1 MNRYSKI
8 FHHIDVSGMRDT
20 HAKKLAV
27 EKIQEDEIIED
38 SEYVQDESEVN
49 IVGEE
54 LNPLDLKEKASRLFD
69 KPVKKNKLF
78 GHIGVSD
85 MRKFHTNKLNEKKI
99 KAKEAKYIKDQ
110 LEILKSDWRSSFS
123 EQMGTSD
130 VFSYAADAQPGVDL
144 SVVDA
149 TLDASFGIHPDGV
162 ADYGY
167 SANGLQG
174 GTVIRDSGTGTGSDG
189 GFDIG
194 KHLAFTG
201 DTYYNLRWAAL
212 NPIDASAL
220 DTIVITAIR
229 GNDVNGGED
238 PDAEY
243 EDLEVWYRT
252 KDMAQNGWRGINIT
266 PDGTTVSGVER
277 KIIPIGSDSSGLRD
291 WSLNLPAH
299 VRTPETQF
307 MLVQNTSSGAEFD
320 HYGVTE
326 IKFRRNTPL
335 NVVVPLDSPE
345 AISFV
350 RVGSNEGDPK
360 KRKKKVEDQLKAS
373 KEYTD
378 FVMGKDFPGMGATLD
393 DTEQSPIGKDQVA
406 GSFKKA
412 GTPQKTIQQFLQTDD
427 ITGEPIEKKIERSFS
442 QFAPEVTPDGEP
454 APDPIPVNGNK
465 NVVLGQDAQALETS
479 ADEDSAQKE
488 AEREAEREVA
498 QAEKEAEKEAELTD
512 QEREE
517 LKNQGKT
524 EEEIEAEEQKRHN
537 DVEQKEVNKILDS
550 LLDFAKQID
559 PLDMPIDLALDVA
572 TLIAKLGKGVHQ
584 IRSFLKKIS
593 GGKFGTGGPLGDPD
607 ERLNSSKFQKTINNI
622 EIMRSNLTGRI
633 TTHNYT
639 SSQINDL
646 ANSLDIRKFKGINY
660 YGDEAT
666 AGAGG
671 AYGISDQRYEY
682 ADDLIKVVGGK
693 VERNDGQYRT
703 TQPLANMYS
712 GVTSIDG
719 IGRGYGQMI
728 IPSDGTTPYFYYYDY
743 NYHNLNSKSATELP
757 EGDITAL
764 GAQVAQYLR
773 QVLPGRI
780 FDDVINKIQGNYDT
794 FAENLKE
801 RVGLDGW
808 PPGVHGATLTD
819 FKINLDQLP
828 QETQDMIKAH
838 PLSWTEERISK
849 MTDAQVWDQLS
860 FETAGDVEWF
870 DDNFEKLMEK
880 HHPEL
885 YKNHVKYK
893 EVAGKLKDITKQPE
907 YTAAGDSARE
917 YRDSIKENYKEL
929 IDNVE
934 KEIPLPE
941 GDYPEWDSYND
952 PGITE
957 ARKAREA
964 AWSTYQE
971 KWTAAE
977 PAMKAYDAH
986 AATLEKRGKY
996 LYGTSDQ
1003 IEELKRLESEMNA
1016 LLDVWDKASAAWDA
1030 TLVAGGKAL
1039 DVYMKKL
1046 EKERKPWD
1054 DVYEKQRAAEDKLI
1068 AERDKK
1074 VEAAQKAYED
1084 TYTAGKGGKLLNGGD
1099 WKHPETGK
1107 VIPGMDTIRS
1117 GLETERDQLG
1127 ELMQVEQRAYGITLM
1142 KEQKAWIWKT
1152 RFSGHGDG
1160 KSWTPQGGSGGSGGS
1175 GKGKPKPQNKYDT
1188 RRSQLALNDPIFRD
1202 DRYNSY
1208 KPRGTFM
1215 QETTFDR
1222 IKKMRKKF
1230 DYEGKPSPDGFPD
1243 NDPPELDPKTGM
1255 HPRYGKNSSRY
1266 KKLDPV
1272 SARSMPKTG
1281 DPETDVEVAKAA
1293 KKPK

>member
-1 MNRYSKI
+1 MQLVNFILAIKKVSK
-8 FHHIDVSGMRDT
+8 
-20 HAKKLAV
+20 
-27 EKIQEDEIIED
+27 
-38 SEYVQDESEVN
+38 
-49 IVGEE
+49 
-54 LNPLDLKEKASRLFD
+54 
-69 KPVKKNKLF
+69 
-78 GHIGVSD
+78 
-85 MRKFHTNKLNEKKI
+85 
-99 KAKEAKYIKDQ
+99 
-110 LEILKSDWRSSFS
+110 
-123 EQMGTSD
+123 
-130 VFSYAADAQPGVDL
+130 
-144 SVVDA
+144 
-149 TLDASFGIHPDGV
+149 
-162 ADYGY
+162 
-167 SANGLQG
+167 
-174 GTVIRDSGTGTGSDG
+174 DG
-189 GFDIG
+189 G
-194 KHLAFTG
+194 
-201 DTYYNLRWAAL
+201 
-212 NPIDASAL
+212 
-220 DTIVITAIR
+220 
-229 GNDVNGGED
+229 
-238 PDAEY
+238 
-243 EDLEVWYRT
+243 
-252 KDMAQNGWRGINIT
+252 
-266 PDGTTVSGVER
+266 
-277 KIIPIGSDSSGLRD
+277 KII
-291 WSLNLPAH
+291 
-299 VRTPETQF
+299 QY
-307 MLVQNTSSGAEFD
+307 Q
-320 HYGVTE
+320 
-326 IKFRRNTPL
+326 
-335 NVVVPLDSPE
+335 
-345 AISFV
+345 
-350 RVGSNEGDPK
+350 
-360 KRKKKVEDQLKAS
+360 
-373 KEYTD
+373 
-378 FVMGKDFPGMGATLD
+378 
-393 DTEQSPIGKDQVA
+393 
-406 GSFKKA
+406 
-412 GTPQKTIQQFLQTDD
+412 QTDD

-488 AEREAEREVA
+488 AEREAEREAAQAEKEAEREVA

-524 EEEIEAEEQKRHN
+524 EEEIEAEEQKRYN

-646 ANSLDIRKFKGINY
+646 ANSLDIKKFKGTNY

-682 ADDLIKVVGGK
+682 ADDLIKVVGGE

-819 FKINLDQLP
+819 FKIEISQLP

-849 MTDAQVWDQLS
+849 MTDDQVWDQLS
-860 FETAGDVEWF
+860 FETAEDVKWF
-870 DDNFEKLMEK
+870 DDNYYKLMEK
-880 HHPEL
+880 YHPEL
-885 YKNHVKYK
+885 YKNQEKWI
-893 EVAGKLKDITKQPE
+893 EVSGKLNDITKQPE
-907 YTAAGDSARE
+907 YTAASDAAKE
-917 YRDSIKENYKEL
+917 YVETVKENYKEL
-929 IDNVE
+929 IANVE

-941 GDYPEWDSYND
+941 GDYPEWDPSSD
-952 PGITE
+952 PDLE
-957 ARKAREA
+957 AQKEVTTK
-964 AWSTYQE
+964 AWSTYQQ
-971 KWTAAE
+971 KWDEAK
-977 PAMKAYDAH
+977 PAMDAYSAH
-986 AATLEKRGKY
+986 ASTLEKKGNM
-996 LYGTSDQ
+996 LHGTFDQ

-1016 LLDVWDKASAAWDA
+1016 LLDVWDKASDAWESS
-1030 TLVAGGKAL
+1030 LQREGKL
-1039 DVYMKKL
+1039 FTVYQNKL
-1046 EKERKPWD
+1046 TKERKPWD
-1054 DVYEKQRAAEDKLI
+1054 DAYKKQRAAEDKLI

-1084 TYTAGKGGKLLNGGD
+1084 TYSVRKGQGGKLLNGGD
-1099 WKHPETGK
+1099 WKHPETGE
-1107 VIPGMDTIRS
+1107 VIPGMDTIRG
-1117 GLETERDQLG
+1117 GLEKEKDELSQLM
-1127 ELMQVEQRAYGITLM
+1127 LLEQRAYGETLM

-1152 RFSGHGDG
+1152 RYSGFGDG
-1160 KSWTPQGGSGGSGGS
+1160 KSWTPKGGSGGSGR
-1175 GKGKPKPQNKYDT
+1175 GKSKPKTQNRYDT
-1188 RRSQLALNDPIFRD
+1188 RRSQLALDEPIVRD
-1202 DRYNSY
+1202 DQQNSY

-1222 IKKMRKKF
+1222 IKKMRKNF
-1230 DYEGKPSPDGFPD
+1230 DYEGKPSPDGFPE

-1255 HPRYGKNSSRY
+1255 HPRYGKNANRY

-1281 DPETDVEVAKAA
+1281 DPETDAEVTKAA